1 MKRWK
6 VAPCDHVAAVKCARQ
21 LEIPAMTAALLQNRG
36 FDDPQKMHEM
46 LEDQSISD
54 PLLMLDM
61 GKAVSTIQQ
70 AIDQEERI
78 AVYGDYDADGV
89 TATAMLVSYLAS
101 CGADV
106 NYYIPEREGE
116 GYGMNL
122 HAIEKLKEF
131 GIQLIV
137 TVDNGIASVAEA
149 KRAAELGMKLVIT
162 DHHQPQGEIPQAEAV
177 VDPHRKEDQS
187 PCKML
192 CGAGIAFKLILAMEG
207 EYADTESLLEEYA
220 ELAMLGTIGDVVP
233 LVGENRILVKE
244 GLRLLPRTNR
254 PGLRALMEYAGVK
267 EQTLGATTVAFSLV
281 PRLNATGRMGSP
293 KRAVE
298 LLIGENPM
306 ETDSLAAQIC
316 ADNDRRRET
325 EDQIMEEVMELLHR
339 EPQRLLD
346 RVIVVEGQNWHHG
359 VIGIVSSRL
368 TERFEKPSIV
378 ISVTGEEARGSGRS
392 VEGFSLFDAV
402 YSCRDLLIRFG
413 GHPMAA
419 GLSLAPENV
428 KLFRTRINRYAYAL
442 NCPMPVPEL
451 MLDGILKPSKISLEI
466 PRAASLL
473 EPFGTGNPAPLF
485 GIFGVTL
492 TSIHPVGNGKHL
504 RLQVEKDGAVL
515 QCMKFGMTA
524 EQFPY
529 QIGTK
534 LDLAVTL
541 ECHPFR
547 GQDTL
552 SIYIREMK
560 LSACSSELMIA
571 GRQNYEKML
580 RKEALSPKEAAAILP
595 SRSDAAQLYRIL
607 RAQNGYQGAE
617 EGISRLIEL
626 PMEKILTI
634 LYIFSEKNLIHMEN
648 LGGQY
653 QITMIQN
660 PQKVDLM
667 DCWAVHYIEQFVPER
682 EVSVYGVSAEDV

>member
-1 MKRWK
+1 
-6 VAPCDHVAAVKCARQ
+6 
-21 LEIPAMTAALLQNRG
+21 
-36 FDDPQKMHEM
+36 
-46 LEDQSISD
+46 
-54 PLLMLDM
+54 
-61 GKAVSTIQQ
+61 
-70 AIDQEERI
+70 
-78 AVYGDYDADGV
+78 
-89 TATAMLVSYLAS
+89 
-101 CGADV
+101 
-106 NYYIPEREGE
+106 
-116 GYGMNL
+116 
-122 HAIEKLKEF
+122 
-131 GIQLIV
+131 
-137 TVDNGIASVAEA
+137 
-149 KRAAELGMKLVIT
+149 
-162 DHHQPQGEIPQAEAV
+162 
-177 VDPHRKEDQS
+177 
-187 PCKML
+187 
-192 CGAGIAFKLILAMEG
+192 
-207 EYADTESLLEEYA
+207 
-220 ELAMLGTIGDVVP
+220 MLGTIGDVVP
-233 LVGENRILVKE
+233 LIGENRILVKE

-254 PGLRALMEYAGVK
+254 PGLRALMEYAGIK
-267 EQTLGATTVAFSLV
+267 EQTLSATTVAFSLV

-325 EDQIMEEVMELLHR
+325 EEQIMEEVMELLHR

-402 YSCRDLLIRFG
+402 YSCRDLLTRFG

-419 GLSLAPENV
+419 GLSLAPENLE
-428 KLFRTRINRYAYAL
+428 LFRTRINHYACAL

-466 PRAASLL
+466 PKAASLL
-473 EPFGTGNPAPLF
+473 EPFGAGNPAPLF

-492 TSIHPVGNGKHL
+492 TGIHPVGNGKHL
-504 RLQVEKDGAVL
+504 RLQVEKDGAFL

-524 EQFPY
+524 EQLPY

-541 ECHPFR
+541 ECRPFR

-560 LSACSSELMIA
+560 LSACSPELVIA

-580 RKEALSPKEAAAILP
+580 RKEALSPKEATAVLP
-595 SRSDAAQLYRIL
+595 SRSDAAKLYRIL
-607 RAQNGYQGAE
+607 RAKNGYQGAE
-617 EGISRLIEL
+617 EGISCLIEL

-634 LYIFSEKNLIHMEN
+634 LYIFSEKKLIHMEAF
-648 LGGQY
+648 GGQY
-653 QITMIQN
+653 QITMISN

-667 DCWAVHYIEQFVPER
+667 DCQAVHYIEQFLPER
-682 EVSVYGVSAEDV
+682 EVSVYGVSAENV

>member
-1 MKRWK
+1 
-6 VAPCDHVAAVKCARQ
+6 
-21 LEIPAMTAALLQNRG
+21 MTAALLQNRG
-36 FDDPQKMHEM
+36 FDDPPKMHEM
-46 LEDQSISD
+46 LEGQSISD

-70 AIDQEERI
+70 AIDTEERI

-137 TVDNGIASVAEA
+137 TVDNGIASIAEA

-233 LVGENRILVKE
+233 LIGENRILVKE

-254 PGLRALMEYAGVK
+254 PGLRALMEYAGIK
-267 EQTLGATTVAFSLV
+267 EQTLSATTVAFSLV

-325 EDQIMEEVMELLHR
+325 EEQIMEEVMELLHR

-402 YSCRDLLIRFG
+402 YSCRDLLTRFG

-419 GLSLAPENV
+419 GLSLAPENLE
-428 KLFRTRINRYAYAL
+428 LFRTRINHYAYAL

-466 PRAASLL
+466 PKAASLL
-473 EPFGTGNPAPLF
+473 EPFGAGNPAPLF

-492 TSIHPVGNGKHL
+492 TGIHPVGNGKHL
-504 RLQVEKDGAVL
+504 RLQVEKDGAFL

-524 EQFPY
+524 EQLPY

-541 ECHPFR
+541 ECRPFR

-560 LSACSSELMIA
+560 LSACSPELVIA

-580 RKEALSPKEAAAILP
+580 RKEALSPKEATAVLP
-595 SRSDAAQLYRIL
+595 SRSDAAKLYRIL
-607 RAQNGYQGAE
+607 RAKNGYQGAE
-617 EGISRLIEL
+617 EGISCLIEL

-634 LYIFSEKNLIHMEN
+634 LYIFSEKKLIHMEAF
-648 LGGQY
+648 GGQY
-653 QITMIQN
+653 QITMISN

-667 DCWAVHYIEQFVPER
+667 DCQAVHYIEQFLPER
-682 EVSVYGVSAEDV
+682 EVSVYGVSAENV

>member
-1 MKRWK
+1 
-6 VAPCDHVAAVKCARQ
+6 
-21 LEIPAMTAALLQNRG
+21 MTAALLQNRG
-36 FDDPQKMHEM
+36 FDDPPKMHEM
-46 LEDQSISD
+46 LEGQSISD

-70 AIDQEERI
+70 AIDTEERI

-137 TVDNGIASVAEA
+137 TVDNGIASIAEA

-233 LVGENRILVKE
+233 LIGENRILVKE

-254 PGLRALMEYAGVK
+254 PGLRALMEYAGIK
-267 EQTLGATTVAFSLV
+267 EQTLSATTVAFSLV

-325 EDQIMEEVMELLHR
+325 EEQIMEEVMELLHR

-402 YSCRDLLIRFG
+402 YSCRDLLTRFG

-419 GLSLAPENV
+419 GLSLAPENLE
-428 KLFRTRINRYAYAL
+428 LFRTRINHYACAL

-466 PRAASLL
+466 PKAASLL
-473 EPFGTGNPAPLF
+473 EPFGAGNPAPLF

-492 TSIHPVGNGKHL
+492 TGIHPVGNGKHL
-504 RLQVEKDGAVL
+504 RLQVEKDGAFL

-524 EQFPY
+524 EQLPY

-541 ECHPFR
+541 ECRPFR

-560 LSACSSELMIA
+560 LSACSPELVIA

-580 RKEALSPKEAAAILP
+580 RKEALSPKEATAVLP
-595 SRSDAAQLYRIL
+595 SRSDAAKLYRIL
-607 RAQNGYQGAE
+607 RAKNGYQGAE
-617 EGISRLIEL
+617 EGISCLIEL

-634 LYIFSEKNLIHMEN
+634 LYIFSEKKLIHMEAF
-648 LGGQY
+648 GGQY
-653 QITMIQN
+653 QITMISN

-667 DCWAVHYIEQFVPER
+667 DCQAVHYIEQFLPER
-682 EVSVYGVSAEDV
+682 EVSVYGVSAENV

>member
-1 MKRWK
+1 
-6 VAPCDHVAAVKCARQ
+6 
-21 LEIPAMTAALLQNRG
+21 
-36 FDDPQKMHEM
+36 
-46 LEDQSISD
+46 
-54 PLLMLDM
+54 
-61 GKAVSTIQQ
+61 
-70 AIDQEERI
+70 
-78 AVYGDYDADGV
+78 
-89 TATAMLVSYLAS
+89 
-101 CGADV
+101 
-106 NYYIPEREGE
+106 
-116 GYGMNL
+116 MNL

-595 SRSDAAQLYRIL
+595 SRRDAAQLYRIL

>member
-1 MKRWK
+1 
-6 VAPCDHVAAVKCARQ
+6 
-21 LEIPAMTAALLQNRG
+21 MTAALLQNRG
-36 FDDPQKMHEM
+36 FDDPPKMHEM
-46 LEDQSISD
+46 LEGQSISD

-70 AIDQEERI
+70 AIDTEERI

-137 TVDNGIASVAEA
+137 TVDNGIASIAEA

-177 VDPHRKEDQS
+177 VDPHREEDQS

-233 LVGENRILVKE
+233 LIGENRILVKE

-254 PGLRALMEYAGVK
+254 PGLRALMEYAGIK
-267 EQTLGATTVAFSLV
+267 EQTLSATTVAFSLV

-325 EDQIMEEVMELLHR
+325 EEQIMEEVMELLHR

-419 GLSLAPENV
+419 GLSLAPENLE
-428 KLFRTRINRYAYAL
+428 LFRARINHYACAL

-466 PRAASLL
+466 PKAASLL
-473 EPFGTGNPAPLF
+473 EPFGAGNPAPLF

-504 RLQVEKDGAVL
+504 RLQVEKDGAFL

-524 EQFPY
+524 EQLPY

-541 ECHPFR
+541 ECRPFR
-547 GQDTL
+547 GRDTL

-560 LSACSSELMIA
+560 LSACSPELMIT

-580 RKEALSPKEAAAILP
+580 RKEALSPKEATAVLP

-607 RAQNGYQGAE
+607 RAKNGYQGAE
-617 EGISRLIEL
+617 EGISCLIEL

-634 LYIFSEKNLIHMEN
+634 LYIFSEKKLIHMEAF
-648 LGGQY
+648 GGQY
-653 QITMIQN
+653 QITMIPN

-667 DCWAVHYIEQFVPER
+667 DCQAVHYIEQFLPER
-682 EVSVYGVSAEDV
+682 EVSVYGVSAENV